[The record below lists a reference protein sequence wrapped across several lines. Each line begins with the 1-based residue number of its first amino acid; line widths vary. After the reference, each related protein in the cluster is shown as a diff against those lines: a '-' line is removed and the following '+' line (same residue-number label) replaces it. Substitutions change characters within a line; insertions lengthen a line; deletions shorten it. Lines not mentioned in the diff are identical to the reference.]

1 MDVREVLL
9 FIMDLP
15 THLALVMWVAVKL
28 WIPAFKLDSFLA
40 FIDWVKTIGATLW
53 VLKMT
58 SFVVNCY

>member
-1 MDVREVLL
+1 
-9 FIMDLP
+9 MDLP